1 MKKMNPRYLLL
12 LLALLVLISACDTG
26 PKTQPIIVE
35 EEKESEPAAE
45 TDVTDVTGAV
55 TQETPK
61 NDSVELN
68 KTDEN
73 TKTIIIEDI
82 KFKPD
87 KITIPAGTTVI
98 WKHQD
103 KYLGNENIM
112 HIVMVYPIA
121 KRSEKMAYGG
131 MFNVTFDEPGKY
143 YYIDIIFKENMRGDI
158 IVE

>member
-1 MKKMNPRYLLL
+1 MKKMNVRYLFL
-12 LLALLVLISACDTG
+12 LLALLVLISACNTG

-35 EEKESEPAAE
+35 EEKEAELAAKTE
-45 TDVTDVTGAV
+45 VTGAV
-55 TQETPK
+55 TQETAR
-61 NDSVELN
+61 NDSIELN
-68 KTDEN
+68 KTEEN

-87 KITIPAGTTVI
+87 KITIPTGTTVI

-143 YYIDIIFKENMRGDI
+143 YYIDIVFKESMRGDI